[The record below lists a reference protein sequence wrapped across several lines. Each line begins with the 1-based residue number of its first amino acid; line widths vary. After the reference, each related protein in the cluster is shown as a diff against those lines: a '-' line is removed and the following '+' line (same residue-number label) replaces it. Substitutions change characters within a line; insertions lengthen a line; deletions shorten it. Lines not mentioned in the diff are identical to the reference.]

1 MKALVIGDVML
12 DEYWLG
18 DTNRI
23 SPEAPV
29 PIIKITDENFKL
41 GGAGNVA
48 ANLAYLGIDVT
59 LVGLIGIDKEAE
71 HLKKII
77 EKQNIK
83 MAVISFENLKIELME
98 PLNDKSPITRFLE
111 K

>member
-18 DTNRI
+18 DTHRI

-59 LVGLIGIDKEAE
+59 LVGLIGIDKEA
-71 HLKKII
+71 KY
-77 EKQNIK
+77 
-83 MAVISFENLKIELME
+83 
-98 PLNDKSPITRFLE
+98 
-111 K
+111 